1 MNCRTAFYP
10 LLSVVFMAGLAGVTC
25 IRVSHLIVPAQVGRG
40 HDAQLHCHFNLGGN
54 ILYSVKWFKGSR
66 EFFRIGPDGTRPQ
79 VFPHLSN
86 MTVDIQ
92 RSNVSSVYLRNIQ
105 RSNAGTYRCEV
116 SCEGPH
122 FETDFREANMSVV
135 DLPLQGPIIINVQTS
150 YLPGE
155 RVALNCTSAPS
166 KPMAILQW
174 SIDGEQVGEPYVK
187 RYIDGSIATLGT
199 PSSEANGRPSA
210 WQNGRES
217 DGELA
222 DDSVAT
228 VGLEFVVDLP
238 KQMATGA
245 FAIRRVSCTALVGD
259 IYQSVT
265 YANLSIVDGRSAKS
279 IATARTPSHLLH
291 SSNGSSAN
299 GRSSHSTWIGLVFCC
314 IFHLVRQT
322 AVDITAAVLRI

>member
-1 MNCRTAFYP
+1 MNCHRALYP
-10 LLSVVFMAGLAGVTC
+10 LLSVVFMAGLAGVAC

-86 MTVDIQ
+86 MTVD
-92 RSNVSSVYLRNIQ
+92 

-122 FETDFREANMSVV
+122 FETDFREANMSVI

-187 RYIDGSIATLGT
+187 RYIDGSIPTLATQ
-199 PSSEANGRPSA
+199 SSEPNSRQST
-210 WQNGRES
+210 WQNGREN

-222 DDSVAT
+222 EDNVAT

-238 KQMATGA
+238 KQISAGA
-245 FAIRRVSCTALVGD
+245 FATRRVSCTALVGD

-265 YANLSIVDGRSAKS
+265 YANLSIVDGRSAKA

-291 SSNGSSAN
+291 SANGSSAN
-299 GRSSHSTWIGLVFCC
+299 WPRSHSTSWIGLVFCY
-314 IFHLVRQT
+314 IFYLIRQT
-322 AVDITAAVLRI
+322 AVDTTAAVP